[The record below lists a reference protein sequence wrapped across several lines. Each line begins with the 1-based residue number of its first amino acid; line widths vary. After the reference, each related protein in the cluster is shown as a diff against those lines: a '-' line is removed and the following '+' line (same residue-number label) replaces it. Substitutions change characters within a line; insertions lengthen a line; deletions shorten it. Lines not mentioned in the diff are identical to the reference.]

1 MTVPGVPGSAGGS
14 DAGTGILNHGVTT
27 ACCAAFL
34 FLVVLTL
41 EMSVSEFAEVQILSD
56 DARRA
61 RFNLPKS
68 CVPGLTALKP
78 AVAHSSGLIVLIDC
92 RSGDG
97 TPDQPQPARWD
108 PKTR

>member
-1 MTVPGVPGSAGGS
+1 
-14 DAGTGILNHGVTT
+14 VTT
-27 ACCAAFL
+27 ACCPAFL

-41 EMSVSEFAEVQILSD
+41 EMSVAEFADVQILTD

-61 RFNLPKS
+61 RVNLPKS
-68 CVPGLTALKP
+68 CVRGLTALKP
-78 AVAHSSGLIVLIDC
+78 AVASSSGLIVLIDC

-108 PKTR
+108 LRTR

>member
-1 MTVPGVPGSAGGS
+1 
-14 DAGTGILNHGVTT
+14 VTKP
-27 ACCAAFL
+27 CCAAFL

-78 AVAHSSGLIVLIDC
+78 AVANSSGLIVLIDC
-92 RSGDG
+92 RSGVG

-108 PKTR
+108 PKAR